1 MATRASSDSNP
12 DYNPPVRLVSSAP
25 TRIDLA
31 GGTIDIWPLYL
42 SHEGASTVN
51 AAISLRA
58 HVEIESRD
66 DGRIELRSVDTDRA
80 LVADRWSELSG
91 SGDLSLLSLLARHY
105 KVENLTLVPS
115 NLDLAGA
122 EVELSSIPGREFVL
136 REALAVARHKYDAI
150 LIDCP
155 PNIGILT
162 VNAIVACDLM
172 IVPVQSEFLSMDGLP
187 TLLKFMR
194 IVKSR
199 AKTDFDYRILLTLF
213 DKRTGLSK
221 KVVQQLRTSF
231 GDHILKIVIPRSIRM
246 AEAPSKGIPGI
257 IYSPRNS
264 ASEEY
269 RRLTKELLEG
279 SLADTVLTKLGSTA
293 D

>member
-1 MATRASSDSNP
+1 MILTFAN
-12 DYNPPVRLVSSAP
+12 NK
-25 TRIDLA
+25 
-31 GGTIDIWPLYL
+31 GGTGKTTTAVNLATTLAQLGRRVLLVDLDPQGSTTVSLGFQKAKLLY
-42 SHEGASTVN
+42 TVYD
-51 AAISLRA
+51 ALAQ
-58 HVEIESRD
+58 SRKMEEVML
-66 DGRIELRSVDTDRA
+66 GT
-80 LVADRWSELSG
+80 
-91 SGDLSLLSLLARHY
+91 

-162 VNAIVACDLM
+162 VNAIVACDLL

-231 GDHILKIVIPRSIRM
+231 GDHILKIVIPRSVKM
-246 AEAPSKGIPGI
+246 AEAPSHGIPGVV
-257 IYSPRNS
+257 YSPRNG

-279 SLADTVLTKLGSTA
+279 SLADTVLTKLGSA
-293 D
+293 PD

>member
-1 MATRASSDSNP
+1 MILSFAN
-12 DYNPPVRLVSSAP
+12 NK
-25 TRIDLA
+25 
-31 GGTIDIWPLYL
+31 GGTGKTTTAVNLATALAQLGRRVLLVDLDPQGSATVSLGFQKSKLLY
-42 SHEGASTVN
+42 TVYD
-51 AAISLRA
+51 ALAQSRK
-58 HVEIESRD
+58 IEEVML
-66 DGRIELRSVDTDRA
+66 GT
-80 LVADRWSELSG
+80 
-91 SGDLSLLSLLARHY
+91 

-162 VNAIVACDLM
+162 VNAIVACDL
-172 IVPVQSEFLSMDGLP
+172 
-187 TLLKFMR
+187 
-194 IVKSR
+194 
-199 AKTDFDYRILLTLF
+199 
-213 DKRTGLSK
+213 
-221 KVVQQLRTSF
+221 
-231 GDHILKIVIPRSIRM
+231 KIVIPRSIRM

-257 IYSPRNS
+257 IYSPRNT

-279 SLADTVLTKLGSTA
+279 SLADTVLTKLGSTV